1 MRSEQVRSCT
11 SPSLADQNRSD
22 IDVSAGPAGLM
33 VAHPGMRLGDGG
45 GGGPPRCAAI
55 SSGLPGRF
63 MTPSRADSTTSG

>member
-11 SPSLADQNRSD
+11 SPSLGDQNRSD

-45 GGGPPRCAAI
+45 DHPGV
-55 SSGLPGRF
+55 LPLAQGVL
-63 MTPSRADSTTSG
+63 ADL